1 MAVTILRRKALRN
14 QTRAV
19 NRLNKIKDLMRKPEV
34 RNVDV
39 DAIKAEFAEMKKQR
53 EADEKK
59 ADKPTENKK
68 VEAAEPK
75 KAEEK
80 PVESKKAEAPEE
92 KKAEPKAKEDPKAEA
107 KAAEEPK
114 AEAKPKAEETKE
126 ENAKK

>member
-14 QTRAV
+14 QTRSV

-59 ADKPTENKK
+59 T
-68 VEAAEPK
+68 V
-75 KAEEK
+75 K
-80 PVESKKAEAPEE
+80 PVESKKAEAPEP
-92 KKAEPKAKEDPKAEA
+92 KNAEPKAKEETKAEA
-107 KAAEEPK
+107 KTTEEPK
-114 AEAKPKAEETKE
+114 AEAKPKASEETKE
-126 ENAKK
+126 EAKK